1 MPRYEFLLQSEVT
14 YAVLP
19 TRTEYGEKRA
29 LHGAG
34 GELFHILR
42 LRRQFPGIVLTGGCQ
57 LGSESLDLRDR
68 GEMT

>member
-29 LHGAG
+29 LHG
-34 GELFHILR
+34 
-42 LRRQFPGIVLTGGCQ
+42 TGGRAFPYTAAQ
-57 LGSESLDLRDR
+57 ETVSRDR
-68 GEMT
+68 AYGRLPIGVQVS